1 MRLTKVSSVHEGI
14 SIIANIGVV
23 VSIAFLG
30 IEMQQN
36 TAMMQSQTRNSIV
49 ENQLSLYERGIT
61 NSEFAEVASKLRSDP
76 NAYPT
81 PSPERFQYTLF
92 VLSQLRIWE
101 NEFFQYRKGLFE
113 IDEFEARVN
122 TWKVAVTTKSTL
134 NVWRNSETQFA
145 PSFRNYLNDI
155 INEQS
160 L

>member
-1 MRLTKVSSVHEGI
+1 MRLTKVSGVHEGI

-23 VSIAFLG
+23 VSIVFLG

-81 PSPERFQYTLF
+81 SSPERFQYTLF

-113 IDEFEARVN
+113 LDEFEARVN

>member
-1 MRLTKVSSVHEGI
+1 MRLTKVSGVHEGI

-23 VSIAFLG
+23 VSIVFLG

-76 NAYPT
+76 KSYADI
-81 PSPERFQYTLF
+81 SPELFQYTLF

-101 NEFFQYRKGLFE
+101 NEFFQYQ
-113 IDEFEARVN
+113 
-122 TWKVAVTTKSTL
+122 KV
-134 NVWRNSETQFA
+134 
-145 PSFRNYLNDI
+145 
-155 INEQS
+155 
-160 L
+160 

>member
-1 MRLTKVSSVHEGI
+1 MRLTKVSSVHDGI

-36 TAMMQSQTRNSIV
+36 TAMMQSQTINSIV

-76 NAYPT
+76 KSYADI
-81 PSPERFQYTLF
+81 SPERFQYTLF

-101 NEFFQYRKGLFE
+101 NEFFQYQKGLFE
-113 IDEFEARVN
+113 TDEFEARTN
-122 TWKVAVTTKSTL
+122 TWKVNISIMSTL
-134 NVWRNSETQFA
+134 NVWRNNETQFA
-145 PSFRNYLNDI
+145 PRFRNYLNDI

>member
-61 NSEFAEVASKLRSDP
+61 NSEFAEVASKLRSDSKS
-76 NAYPT
+76 YVDI
-81 PSPERFQYTLF
+81 SPERFQYTLF

-101 NEFFQYRKGLFE
+101 NEFFQYQKGLFE
-113 IDEFEARVN
+113 ADEFEARTN
-122 TWKVAVTTKSTL
+122 TWKVNISITSTL

-145 PSFRNYLNDI
+145 PRFRNYLNDI